1 MKGGEGTGL
10 MEVKVTVKYSHYRK
24 YLDDQAFP
32 SVTLAGGATVKD
44 LVEELG
50 VPGYYLKE
58 VTVNGEVKE
67 LDTVL
72 SDGDT
77 VVIWPPRIGGG

>member
-1 MKGGEGTGL
+1 MK
-10 MEVKVTVKYSHYRK
+10 VQATVKYSHYRK
-24 YLDDQAFP
+24 FIDDRGYP
-32 SVTLAGGATVKD
+32 GVTLKEGATVKD

-50 VPGYYLKE
+50 VPEFYLKE
-58 VTVNGEVKE
+58 VTINGVVKD

-77 VVIWPPRIGGG
+77 IVIWPPRIGGG

>member
-1 MKGGEGTGL
+1 
-10 MEVKVTVKYSHYRK
+10 MEVKVTVKYSYYRK
-24 YLDDQAFP
+24 YLEDRDYP
-32 SVTLAGGATVKD
+32 GVTLGRGATVKD

-67 LDTVL
+67 LDTIL
-72 SDGDT
+72 CDGDSI
-77 VVIWPPRIGGG
+77 VIWPPRIGGG

>member
-1 MKGGEGTGL
+1 M
-10 MEVKVTVKYSHYRK
+10 VIKVIVKYSYYRK
-24 YLDDQAFP
+24 YLDDRDYP
-32 SVTLAGGATVKD
+32 SVTLKGGATVKD
-44 LVEELG
+44 LVEELQ

-77 VVIWPPRIGGG
+77 VIIWPPRIGGG

>member
-1 MKGGEGTGL
+1 
-10 MEVKVTVKYSHYRK
+10 MEIKVIVRYSHYRK
-24 YLDDQAFP
+24 YLDDKDYP
-32 SVTLAGGATVKD
+32 GVTLQGGATVKD
-44 LVEELG
+44 LVEELQ

-72 SDGDT
+72 SEGDT
-77 VVIWPPRIGGG
+77 VIIWPPRIGGG